1 MKGKTLTGILVAC
14 AALSMI
20 PFNNTFAAEPKA
32 IYRIDDAELVA
43 SQLNYEY
50 YPESLYNV
58 DCQVG
63 YITDIVLKP
72 GDNVTHIAAGD
83 TAQWMVDSANIGN
96 VTHIYVKPL
105 VKNVDTNFIITTNKP
120 V

>member
-1 MKGKTLTGILVAC
+1 MKGKTLTRILVAC

-63 YITDIVLKP
+63 YVTDIVLKP
-72 GDNVTHIAAGD
+72 GDSVTHIAAGD

-96 VTHIYVKPL
+96 VTHIYV
-105 VKNVDTNFIITTNKP
+105 
-120 V
+120 

>member
-83 TAQWMVDSANIGN
+83 TAQWMLIQQLLG
-96 VTHIYVKPL
+96 TLHI
-105 VKNVDTNFIITTNKP
+105 FM
-120 V
+120 